1 VVPPLHPINK
11 TCSQLKNAIKA
22 HPSMNNMD
30 NSPETPTMTRSQIL
44 FAMAVTAIVLL
55 IIAQIWMHALS
66 VSLVPLNPSL
76 QNLLLG
82 VGMGTAITLASS
94 LIYEFWAEYR
104 KSADIY
110 LEMVLKPL
118 EIPDLLW
125 LGLLPGISEELLFRG
140 VALPG
145 LGMNAIA
152 VAATSIVFG
161 SLHMFNLQQWRY
173 AIWAT
178 AIGVCLGTMTLL
190 TGSLFPAIVAHILTN
205 SVSGLIWK
213 LKLQKG
219 NIKAD

>member
-1 VVPPLHPINK
+1 
-11 TCSQLKNAIKA
+11 
-22 HPSMNNMD
+22 MDNMD

-55 IIAQIWMHALS
+55 IIAKIWMYALS
-66 VSLVPLNPSL
+66 VSIVPLNLSFP
-76 QNLLLG
+76 NLLLG
-82 VGMGTAITLASS
+82 VGIGAAITLTSS

-104 KSADIY
+104 KSADVY

-118 EIPDLLW
+118 EMPDLIW

-152 VAATSIVFG
+152 VAISSIVFG

-173 AIWAT
+173 ALWAM

-190 TGSLFPAIVAHILTN
+190 TGSLFPAIVAHVLTN

-213 LKLQKG
+213 LKLKKG
-219 NIKAD
+219 NIKVD